1 MRPVSNCRASLLEAL
16 VTRLGEANVTVGD
29 ADLAPY
35 VQDWRGAFRGAA
47 LAVASPATTDE
58 VADVVRLCRSAGV
71 PVVPQGGNTG
81 MCGGAIPD
89 ASGSAIVL
97 ALRRMNRVID
107 VDARNDTMTVEAGC
121 VLAHIQEAA
130 ASVGRLFPLSL
141 AAEGSCQIGGN
152 LATNAGGINV
162 LRYGNARDLVLG
174 LEVVLPDGTTWNGLR
189 ALRKDNRGYDLK
201 HLFIGA
207 EGTLGIIT
215 RAVLKLFARPGQRV
229 TALLGLPDP
238 DAAVTILARLREQR
252 ADALTAYEL
261 IGRSCLELVF
271 RHVPGTRNP
280 FAELH
285 PWYVLLDV
293 AGATDDGT
301 LRADLEALLGEE
313 VARGH
318 LADAV
323 IAQTV
328 GQSQDLWR
336 LRESIPEAIRAEG
349 PALRSDIAVP
359 VNRIPAFVAQATDAI
374 TAAAPGARIVC
385 FGHVGDGNLH
395 FNMLPAAGTVPL
407 ADWAKPLYPVLYD
420 VVDALHGSFSAEHG
434 IGQAK
439 RDELRRY
446 KSDVELA
453 MMRTLKQAF
462 DPMNMMNP
470 GKVL

>member
-1 MRPVSNCRASLLEAL
+1 VSNCRASLREAL
-16 VTRLGEANVTVGD
+16 VTRLGEANVLTGD
-29 ADLAPY
+29 NDIAPY
-35 VQDWRGAFRGAA
+35 VQDWRGAYRGEA
-47 LAVASPATTDE
+47 LAVASPITTEE
-58 VADVVRLCRSAGV
+58 VADIVRLCRSAGV

-81 MCGGAIPD
+81 LCGGAIPD
-89 ASGSAIVL
+89 ASGAAVVI

-107 VDARNDTMTVEAGC
+107 VDSRNDTISVEAGC
-121 VLAHIQEAA
+121 VLAHIQEVA
-130 ASVGRLFPLSL
+130 ASAGRLFPLSL

-174 LEVVLPDGTTWNGLR
+174 LEVVLPDGTVWNGLR

-215 RAVLKLFARPGQRV
+215 KAVLKLFARPEERI
-229 TALLGLPDP
+229 TALLGVSEPDR
-238 DAAVTILARLREQR
+238 AVTILARIRAR
-252 ADALTAYEL
+252 HADALTAYEL

-271 RHVPGTRNP
+271 RHVLGTRDP
-280 FAELH
+280 FAERH
-285 PWYVLLDV
+285 PWYVLLDL
-293 AGATDDGT
+293 AGASDEGR
-301 LRADLEALLGEE
+301 LRAELESLLAEQAEQGN
-313 VARGH
+313 

-323 IAQTV
+323 IAQTIAQ
-328 GQSQDLWR
+328 GQDLWR

-349 PALRSDIAVP
+349 PALRSDVAVP
-359 VNRIPAFVAQATDAI
+359 VSRIPAFVAQATGAI
-374 TAAAPGARIVC
+374 MATAPGSRIVC

-395 FNMLPAAGTVPL
+395 FNVLPDAGTVSS
-407 ADWAKPLYPVLYD
+407 ADWAKPLYPVLYA

-446 KSDVELA
+446 KGDVELA

-462 DPMNMMNP
+462 DPMNLMNP
-470 GKVL
+470 GKIL